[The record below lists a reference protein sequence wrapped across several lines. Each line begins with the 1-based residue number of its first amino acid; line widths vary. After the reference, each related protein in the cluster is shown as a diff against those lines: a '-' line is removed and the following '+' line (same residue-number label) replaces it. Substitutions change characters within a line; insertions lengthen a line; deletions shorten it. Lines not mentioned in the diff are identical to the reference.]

1 MGHKQSPI
9 EWDQAFEA
17 AQSKLKN
24 AQNAEEKFQG
34 VFTQTR
40 LRLERSQRFHINA
53 SGLADKAR
61 IEEGTARRSLN
72 EARRQRDSA
81 LLKGLPR
88 QRWDIETRRWEQEV
102 LRLATDIRRY
112 EDEARRKE
120 LEAKA
125 VSEEVQAQRQE
136 LTRLAE
142 ETEFW
147 ESRVKYLT
155 QVGTSQTAGEE
166 KQSIVVNEL
175 VPPMLAQILEDMEHG
190 SDQVLRLI
198 LDSNGEARLELD
210 VPTEGDI
217 LIEHQGNVV
226 LLIESPLPEALV
238 GKMLDV
244 IETPEGVRFTL
255 AQSTEHPSTKEN

>member
-88 QRWDIETRRWEQEV
+88 QRWDIETRRWEKEGI
-102 LRLATDIRRY
+102 RLAQDVRRY
-112 EDEARRKE
+112 TDEARRRE
-120 LEAKA
+120 LEARTL
-125 VSEEVQAQRQE
+125 SEEVQAQRQE

-147 ESRVKYLT
+147 ESRGKFLT
-155 QVGTSQTAGEE
+155 QVGPVQRAADEE
-166 KQSIVVNEL
+166 QSIVVTEL
-175 VPPMLAQILEDMEHG
+175 VPPTLAQILDDMEH
-190 SDQVLRLI
+190 DPEQALRLI
-198 LDSNGEARLELD
+198 IDSNGEARLELD
-210 VPTEGDI
+210 SPTEDDI

-226 LLIESPLPEALV
+226 LLIESPLPETLV

-244 IETPEGVRFTL
+244 IDTPEGVRFTI
-255 AQSTEHPSTKEN
+255 AQSAVLPSTKED